1 MCASRI
7 CRGCASMGGGGGG
20 LLGVCASMGGGVV
33 RGLPDI
39 WETPTPRHASLSPS
53 WLAKHLLPDTA
64 LLLLLLLVLLVLLAP
79 ALCTS

>member
-7 CRGCASMGGGGGG
+7 CRGCASMGGGGAVGG
-20 LLGVCASMGGGVV
+20 VRKYGGSVV

-53 WLAKHLLPDTA
+53 RLAKHLLPDTA

>member
-7 CRGCASMGGGGGG
+7 CRGCASKGGGGG
-20 LLGVCASMGGGVV
+20 LLGCAQVWGSVV

-53 WLAKHLLPDTA
+53 RLAKHLLPDTA
-64 LLLLLLLVLLVLLAP
+64 LLLLLVLLVLLVLLAP